1 MKERAK
7 SSAKYCKTRS
17 STSHARSLTDDA
29 VRVLEVKW
37 IGTTGAQYVADY
49 GMFKHFSRSL

>member
-37 IGTTGAQYVADY
+37 IGITAQYVADY